1 MAFES
6 LSEKLQN
13 VFKNLRSKGRL
24 TERPTTLYS
33 LHLLNT
39 ETMEADVLVE
49 DDGFLNTAK
58 FSPDG
63 KKILISGSPESLGG
77 IGKNVKEGQIPSIYD
92 IQLYIMELQNR
103 EITPVTKEFDP
114 SVQEFLW
121 NRADGNIYFFDL
133 AKGQQ
138 RVGVCGVAGKQDLI
152 LILII
157 RSYRKTSRIVQVV
170 AGKVFGD

>member
-1 MAFES
+1 MIFIYKTFNAS
-6 LSEKLQN
+6 AADISSDGKYILVIS
-13 VFKNLRSKGRL
+13 SKGRL

-77 IGKNVKEGQIPSIYD
+77 IGKNVKEGQTPSMYD
-92 IQLYIMELQNR
+92 YQLYIMDLADR
-103 EITPVTKEFDP
+103 KITPVTKDFNPNVGSWEWSIYD
-114 SVQEFLW
+114 
-121 NRADGNIYFFDL
+121 NKIYFTAENTDSFC
-133 AKGQQ
+133 A
-138 RVGVCGVAGKQDLI
+138 A
-152 LILII
+152 
-157 RSYRKTSRIVQVV
+157 
-170 AGKVFGD
+170 